1 MSLGGGEIMVILL
14 VALLV
19 FGPHRLPEL
28 SRQVGGAL
36 RELKKMQS
44 TVKQE
49 IADAI
54 NLESPPP
61 ANTDSGHAAAPP
73 NYDNP
78 DSYLPI
84 GDDALNT
91 DDVPSGLPAANSDAD
106 AKPTSGSFS

>member
-14 VALLV
+14 VALVV

-61 ANTDSGHAAAPP
+61 ASVESGHAAAPP
-73 NYDNP
+73 SYDNP
-78 DSYLPI
+78 DSYLPV
-84 GDDALNT
+84 GDDAVNA
-91 DDVPSGLPAANSDAD
+91 DDGPSGLPAGNADAD
-106 AKPTSGSFS
+106 PQPTSGSFS